1 MMLVIFA
8 AREFRQYI
16 KNVAAETV
24 GTGILGKMVCLMIFF
39 WLGLIFFFSSNFFI
53 FQQGN
58 KGGVAIRFELH
69 DTSICLVNCHLAAHV
84 EQYERR
90 NQDFRE
96 INSRLQ
102 FMNLK
107 IPKRIYDHE

>member
-1 MMLVIFA
+1 MTFLFSHCKIF
-8 AREFRQYI
+8 
-16 KNVAAETV
+16 
-24 GTGILGKMVCLMIFF
+24 L
-39 WLGLIFFFSSNFFI
+39 
-53 FQQGN
+53 QGN

-69 DTSICLVNCHLAAHV
+69 DTSICFVNCHLAAHV
-84 EQYERR
+84 EQFERR

-107 IPKRIYDHE
+107 TPKRIYDHE